1 MSVRLM
7 SAIWDME
14 FSPVEKLILLAV
26 ADWAN
31 DEGLAWPSIAQL
43 AKKTGCG
50 ERTVQRTLRT
60 AEQSGLLK
68 RYENPGKGCSY
79 RINPSHAG
87 TPATEA
93 PAPETTHTPATL
105 APNTPVYT
113 IPQKATPSSVRA
125 KTRSTGAA
133 CRLAGDWK
141 PTRFTDGTIARQIID
156 HRGQDWAKRAL
167 ESFRNHWH
175 AANGPNARKRDW
187 QAAWGNWVIE
197 QDRRDGNNG
206 QPNGIHRPQSA
217 TGFGPTIDAV
227 TRFAAREGHH

>member
-50 ERTVQRTLRT
+50 ERTVQRTLRA

-68 RYENPGKGCSY
+68 RHENPGKGCSY
-79 RINPSHAG
+79 RIDPRHAG
-87 TPATEA
+87 TPVTAA
-93 PAPETTHTPATL
+93 PVPETTPTPATL

-113 IPQKATPSSVRA
+113 SSQKATPSS
-125 KTRSTGAA
+125 K
-133 CRLAGDWK
+133 
-141 PTRFTDGTIARQIID
+141 
-156 HRGQDWAKRAL
+156 KRAPKAPAFILPSDIPEL
-167 ESFRNHWH
+167 EWTAFDQMRRRIGKPMTDHARDLAINRLRKLAADGWPPGDVLNHSTLNNYQGLFPPKDDNHGQRNGNHR
-175 AANGPNARKRDW
+175 NG
-187 QAAWGNWVIE
+187 
-197 QDRRDGNNG
+197 
-206 QPNGIHRPQSA
+206 QSA
-217 TGFGPTIDAV
+217 TGFGPTIDAAA
-227 TRFAAREGHH
+227 RFAAREGHH